1 MERFID
7 TFFKPSVIASTWPKI
22 VDGMLITVELA
33 IVVVLSGLAF
43 GLLLALLRTAQVRVV
58 NALIIVFVDVLRAL
72 PPLVMVLIVYF
83 GLPNVGLTLPSFAV
97 LWLVLA
103 AVLAAFAEE
112 IFWAGILSVRRGQ
125 WDAARSTGLTFTD
138 TLVFVVMPQTIR
150 MVLPPL
156 VNRIRLW
163 LVDVASLV
171 FCAFFSWKS
180 WTLAHE
186 AWVDGQVS
194 NSMWSPP
201 LAIPYVLMAS
211 GMTLLCVQILLQLAI
226 PLSRPASR

>member
-33 IVVVLSGLAF
+33 IVVVLSGLA
-43 GLLLALLRTAQVRVV
+43 LALLRAW
-58 NALIIVFVDVLRAL
+58 

-83 GLPNVGLTLPSFAV
+83 GLPNVGLPLPSFAV

-125 WDAARSTGLTFTD
+125 WDAARSTGLTFLD
-138 TLVFVVMPQTIR
+138 TLAFVVLPQTFR

-156 VNRIRLW
+156 VNRTIAISKNTALGTVIGVPE
-163 LVDVASLV
+163 LLNQATT
-171 FCAFFSWKS
+171 A
-180 WTLAHE
+180 
-186 AWVDGQVS
+186 VS
-194 NSMWSPP
+194 FISN
-201 LAIPYVLMAS
+201 A
-211 GMTLLCVQILLQLAI
+211 T
-226 PLSRPASR
+226 PLSLAAIGYLIIFLPVVLLGSWLERRFAFRKA

>member
-22 VDGMLITVELA
+22 LDGMLITVELA
-33 IVVVLSGLAF
+33 MVVVISGLAF
-43 GLLLALLRTAQVRVV
+43 GLLLALLRTAQIRLV

-138 TLVFVVMPQTIR
+138 TLVFVV
-150 MVLPPL
+150 LPPL
-156 VNRIRLW
+156 VNRTIAITKNTALGTVIGVPE
-163 LVDVASLV
+163 LLNQATTAVSFLSNATPL
-171 FCAFFSWKS
+171 
-180 WTLAHE
+180 TLA
-186 AWVDGQVS
+186 
-194 NSMWSPP
+194 
-201 LAIPYVLMAS
+201 AIGYLIIFVPVVLFGSWLERHFAFRK
-211 GMTLLCVQILLQLAI
+211 A
-226 PLSRPASR
+226 

>member
-33 IVVVLSGLAF
+33 IVVVLSGLAL

-125 WDAARSTGLTFTD
+125 WDAARSTGLTFAD

-156 VNRIRLW
+156 VNRTIAITKNTALGTVIGVPE
-163 LVDVASLV
+163 LLNQATTAVSFLSNATPL
-171 FCAFFSWKS
+171 
-180 WTLAHE
+180 TLA
-186 AWVDGQVS
+186 AVGYLIIFV
-194 NSMWSPP
+194 PV
-201 LAIPYVLMAS
+201 VLFGSWLEQRYAFRK
-211 GMTLLCVQILLQLAI
+211 A
-226 PLSRPASR
+226 

>member
-156 VNRIRLW
+156 VNRTIAITKNTALGTVIGVPE
-163 LVDVASLV
+163 LLNQATTAVSFLSNATPL
-171 FCAFFSWKS
+171 
-180 WTLAHE
+180 TLA
-186 AWVDGQVS
+186 AVGYLIIFV
-194 NSMWSPP
+194 PV
-201 LAIPYVLMAS
+201 VLFGSWLERRYAFRK
-211 GMTLLCVQILLQLAI
+211 A
-226 PLSRPASR
+226 

>member
-33 IVVVLSGLAF
+33 IVVLLSGLAF

-156 VNRIRLW
+156 VNRTIAITKNTALGTVIGVPE
-163 LVDVASLV
+163 LLNQATTAVSFLSNATPL
-171 FCAFFSWKS
+171 
-180 WTLAHE
+180 TLA
-186 AWVDGQVS
+186 AVGYLIIFV
-194 NSMWSPP
+194 PV
-201 LAIPYVLMAS
+201 VLFGSWLERRYAFRK
-211 GMTLLCVQILLQLAI
+211 A
-226 PLSRPASR
+226 